1 MGILDQFQGFGLGR
15 LLVETDETMV
25 KQKGAKLRWLDARL
39 IAVGFYKRL
48 GFTIIGDQFEVPKVG
63 PHYVMYK
70 RL

>member
-1 MGILDQFQGFGLGR
+1 
-15 LLVETDETMV
+15 MV
-25 KQKGAKLRWLDARL
+25 KQKGAKLLWFDARL